1 MEHIDLQSFIHIMRP
16 KLEFVS
22 KLAIANQF
30 DAKKYSKCDV
40 RLNMSKNGSQ
50 SNTRVCVVSQVD
62 IEIQEILLQFIF
74 KHWPFVSV
82 LTEENTPTK
91 SMFKSGQNYCI
102 LIDPIDGTK
111 NYLSG
116 NSQFC
121 HIVSLMKE
129 GKMLASM
136 VASHAHNKLFVA
148 IKDQGAYVASLKSK
162 FEKIR
167 LNMINGNILHYHVS
181 RIPIELKDELAKIG
195 YSMKPSSQ
203 NATDILNMLYTG
215 TKGFISITPV
225 VYDVWSPSM
234 IINEAGG
241 CLTDWN
247 GQPPLFNYRTR
258 VPHLLVTQSKKESI
272 RILQVLKKYA

>member
-50 SNTRVCVVSQVD
+50 SNTRICVVSQVD

-91 SMFKSGQNYCI
+91 SMFKSGQDYCI

-136 VASHAHNKLFVA
+136 VASHAHKKLFVA
-148 IKDQGAYVASLKSK
+148 IKEQGAYVASLKFK

-181 RIPIELKDELAKIG
+181 RISMELKDELAKIG

-203 NATDILNMLYTG
+203 NATDILSMLYTG

-241 CLTDWN
+241 CLSDWN
-247 GQPPLFNYRTR
+247 GQPPLFNYQDR

-272 RILQVLKKYA
+272 RILQVLKKYV